1 MEESE
6 QSGAGASWVLRG
18 FPPWVEGDLE
28 DMSAWQVF
36 NAIVDVRSQ
45 ERRVRD
51 MLLTSQE
58 GKSVKFGCSS
68 TENSRLPTKVAV
80 KVIGFRDGS

>member
-6 QSGAGASWVLRG
+6 QKWGRCLLGVLRG

-36 NAIVDVRSQ
+36 T
-45 ERRVRD
+45 
-51 MLLTSQE
+51 L
-58 GKSVKFGCSS
+58 
-68 TENSRLPTKVAV
+68 
-80 KVIGFRDGS
+80 